1 MTTQTQTKR
10 QIANRVLKAAGF
22 DTITNSSSSREFNDL
37 LELMEDTMLALGGNQ
52 GVKIGYIKSTNPD
65 YVEPDEPSGIVD
77 HLVLYV
83 KDIMVYK
90 FLNEYN
96 EVTTPKQDEAY
107 RLAMTYILPELIPEQ
122 RRMAQIP
129 LGQGNRTRQ
138 SDLIYK
144 PRPVDDIE
152 IEKASDLDFYD

>member
-1 MTTQTQTKR
+1 MTTITKR
-10 QIANRVLKAAGF
+10 QIANRVLKSSGF

-52 GVKIGYIKSTNPD
+52 GVKVGYIKSTNPD
-65 YVEPDEPSGIVD
+65 YIEPDEPSGIAD
-77 HLVLYV
+77 RLVLYV
-83 KDIMVYK
+83 KDIMIYK

-107 RLAMTYILPELIPEQ
+107 RLAMTYILPELMP
-122 RRMAQIP
+122 AQKRVAPIP

-144 PRPVDDIE
+144 PKPVDDIE
-152 IEKASDLDFYD
+152 IEKATDLQFYD